1 MIIPEHFLSF
11 LFGSLLHFRTL
22 ADASPDTILEIG
34 ADLRFLYANNR
45 ALDVLGVPA
54 ATIPGKTPAEL
65 GLPEPVCALFEKI
78 TAETLRLGGTFERE
92 FELLTAA
99 GNRFFSMRAA
109 PCMELPGRAPSVVA
123 TIRDT
128 TAHHHGDM
136 RLEEASQRLVHHA
149 NNSPLAVV
157 EFDCEGRCLSWNH
170 KAEEMFGHSQPP
182 GDDRT
187 ASLLLSFL
195 YPEDRGRFEEVY
207 HRLRAGGEVSSFV
220 TSRFIGHDGKVSFGE
235 WYLSSLLDSDGSPL
249 SILCFINDVTDR
261 EKALVSLGRMKE
273 ELEET
278 VAQRTAMLRRTAEEL
293 HAEIDTR
300 RRLERDLVAIS
311 EREHR
316 RIGHDLHDGICQEL
330 AGIRFS
336 IEAMSKARMKK
347 AALALQLAET
357 AAAVARAIHQTR
369 LLSRGLAP
377 LALQDGGL
385 DIALEEL
392 AANSASLFQI
402 DCAFR
407 LKGHLPPFD
416 EDAAT
421 NLFRIAQESI
431 QNATKHGAATK
442 IRVLLD
448 CAGPEGI
455 LTVTDNGNGLPP
467 TPLPHPNNGGNG
479 HSNGNGHGGMGM
491 KIMRHRAELLG
502 GTVRVISA
510 KGGGAC
516 VHCVFRKP

>member
-1 MIIPEHFLSF
+1 M
-11 LFGSLLHFRTL
+11 R
-22 ADASPDTILEIG
+22 
-34 ADLRFLYANNR
+34 
-45 ALDVLGVPA
+45 
-54 ATIPGKTPAEL
+54 KT
-65 GLPEPVCALFEKI
+65 
-78 TAETLRLGGTFERE
+78 
-92 FELLTAA
+92 
-99 GNRFFSMRAA
+99 
-109 PCMELPGRAPSVVA
+109 
-123 TIRDT
+123 
-128 TAHHHGDM
+128 
-136 RLEEASQRLVHHA
+136 
-149 NNSPLAVV
+149 
-157 EFDCEGRCLSWNH
+157 
-170 KAEEMFGHSQPP
+170 
-182 GDDRT
+182 
-187 ASLLLSFL
+187 
-195 YPEDRGRFEEVY
+195 
-207 HRLRAGGEVSSFV
+207 
-220 TSRFIGHDGKVSFGE
+220 
-235 WYLSSLLDSDGSPL
+235 
-249 SILCFINDVTDR
+249 
-261 EKALVSLGRMKE
+261 
-273 ELEET
+273 
-278 VAQRTAMLRRTAEEL
+278 
-293 HAEIDTR
+293 
-300 RRLERDLVAIS
+300 
-311 EREHR
+311 
-316 RIGHDLHDGICQEL
+316 
-330 AGIRFS
+330 
-336 IEAMSKARMKK
+336 
-347 AALALQLAET
+347 ALALQLAET

-455 LTVTDNGNGLPP
+455 LTVTDNGNGLPT